1 MKLILL
7 LACLAQTASAF
18 CDSNDNCPGSFCTK
32 FNQCATTEE
41 VLTTKT
47 STAPAPVPAVN
58 PLAPAA
64 AADAKWVEAFLKK
77 YQQIVAGVAI
87 AVGFFFAFTGYKYFN
102 VTLFL
107 SAACIAGFV
116 SFTLIDYY
124 QPNVQTSKPYVVIGA
139 TAALALFSGFVVTKL
154 RKLGVF
160 AAGALG
166 GASGAIMLNA
176 AVLNKLPA
184 PTSMPGFW
192 LYFSMVILGILG
204 GAMAL
209 KVERVVLIVSTSLAG
224 SLGFVVGIAHF
235 AGHFPTTASA
245 FINPNTHKVTHD
257 VWVWAYTLGF
267 LVMVLVSTIVQFK
280 TTSDRNKIEKEKKY
294 QNSLLYSAPE
304 HNQTRPVYVDHVSG
318 YNTAV

>member
-1 MKLILL
+1 MVQLTFYLISYFPLF
-7 LACLAQTASAF
+7 CL
-18 CDSNDNCPGSFCTK
+18 
-32 FNQCATTEE
+32 FNLNFFRCATTEE

-166 GASGAIMLNA
+166 GG
-176 AVLNKLPA
+176 KLKTLFFFFSFRYFFPLF
-184 PTSMPGFW
+184 GF
-192 LYFSMVILGILG
+192 
-204 GAMAL
+204 
-209 KVERVVLIVSTSLAG
+209 
-224 SLGFVVGIAHF
+224 H
-235 AGHFPTTASA
+235 
-245 FINPNTHKVTHD
+245 
-257 VWVWAYTLGF
+257 
-267 LVMVLVSTIVQFK
+267 
-280 TTSDRNKIEKEKKY
+280 
-294 QNSLLYSAPE
+294 
-304 HNQTRPVYVDHVSG
+304 
-318 YNTAV
+318 

>member
-1 MKLILL
+1 MCREYGSTDFLPYFLFPFILFV
-7 LACLAQTASAF
+7 Q
-18 CDSNDNCPGSFCTK
+18 PK
-32 FNQCATTEE
+32 FQRCATTEE

-166 GASGAIMLNA
+166 GG
-176 AVLNKLPA
+176 KLK
-184 PTSMPGFW
+184 TLFIF
-192 LYFSMVILGILG
+192 FSF
-204 GAMAL
+204 
-209 KVERVVLIVSTSLAG
+209 R
-224 SLGFVVGIAHF
+224 
-235 AGHFPTTASA
+235 
-245 FINPNTHKVTHD
+245 
-257 VWVWAYTLGF
+257 
-267 LVMVLVSTIVQFK
+267 
-280 TTSDRNKIEKEKKY
+280 
-294 QNSLLYSAPE
+294 
-304 HNQTRPVYVDHVSG
+304 
-318 YNTAV
+318 